1 MHKTADLER
10 ALVEV
15 LEQVARLMRRLAT
28 AGELSMTPAAVLAR
42 LVREGPQRL
51 TDLAVGERVTQ
62 PGMTQLVSR
71 LEREGLVRRAPARG
85 DRRGVLVEVT
95 EAGRTLIARRRDE
108 RAAALRTMVGALSP
122 QDRAAIGAA
131 LPALSRLVAAHPAFS
146 TDWEH
151 HQ

>member
-1 MHKTADLER
+1 MQEAVDLEQ

-15 LEQVARLMRRLAT
+15 LERVARLMRRLAT

-71 LEREGLVRRAPARG
+71 LEREGLVRRAPAHG

-95 EAGRTLIARRRDE
+95 EAGRTLTARRRDE
-108 RAAALRTMVGALSP
+108 RAAALHTMVAAISP
-122 QDRAAIGAA
+122 EDRAAIGAA
-131 LPALSRLVAAHPAFS
+131 LPAFSRLLAAHPAP
-146 TDWEH
+146 
-151 HQ
+151 